1 MLNARWRGAKLCSR
15 KNVIF
20 AKNSGCGF
28 GNSADIWRSSLANVF
43 DILFVLLMRNNN
55 IDSDPGGRCY
65 NSVGEG
71 PNYVHVKT

>member
-1 MLNARWRGAKLCSR
+1 MF
-15 KNVIF
+15 V
-20 AKNSGCGF
+20 
-28 GNSADIWRSSLANVF
+28 

-55 IDSDPGGRCY
+55 IDSDLGGGRYY